1 MFTWSGGFNNRLK
14 SRIDWFLISKDWEV
28 HFQGAIQVVL
38 ARPVSDHFLIL
49 LDGGG
54 MRRGS
59 MPFRF
64 ENMWLK
70 EEGFKEVLRKWWKGI
85 RVSGSA
91 NFFLIEKLKVLKP
104 IMRRW
109 NKEVFGKVE
118 SKKQTAWNL
127 VDFWDK
133 EESVRSLSMEE
144 EEARKDTRE
153 TYKKWVLLEEASWR
167 QKSREIWLKEG
178 DKNTR
183 FFHQMTNAHRK
194 RNWPARV
201 KLNGRSLIEES
212 EIKEEVS
219 RAFQGLL
226 ADPGG

>member
-1 MFTWSGGFNNRLK
+1 
-14 SRIDWFLISKDWEV
+14 
-28 HFQGAIQVVL
+28 
-38 ARPVSDHFLIL
+38 
-49 LDGGG
+49 
-54 MRRGS
+54 
-59 MPFRF
+59 
-64 ENMWLK
+64 
-70 EEGFKEVLRKWWKGI
+70 
-85 RVSGSA
+85 
-91 NFFLIEKLKVLKP
+91 
-104 IMRRW
+104 MRRW

-153 TYKKWVLLEEASWR
+153 TYKKWVLLKKASWR

-178 DKNTR
+178 DRNTR
-183 FFHQMTNAHRK
+183 FFHQMANAYRR